1 MQRVHFRKEDERV
14 LRELLKKMK
23 AQADAV
29 CPANHNLPQ
38 NVCRV
43 LTLHKFCEKMDTHAG
58 MLSSS
63 NPAMHPAACSAEHIA
78 VCSSV
83 TESSS

>member
-29 CPANHNLPQ
+29 CPAKS
-38 NVCRV
+38 V
-43 LTLHKFCEKMDTHAG
+43 LCIGSVEGCEKMDTHAG

-63 NPAMHPAACSAEHIA
+63 NPALHPAACSAEHIA